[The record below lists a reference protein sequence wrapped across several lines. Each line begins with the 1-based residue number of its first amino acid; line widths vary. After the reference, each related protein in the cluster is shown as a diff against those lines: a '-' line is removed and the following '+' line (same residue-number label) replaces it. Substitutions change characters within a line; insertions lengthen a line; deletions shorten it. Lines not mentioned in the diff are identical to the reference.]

1 MAIRWNRFNRQVH
14 HWGAI
19 ICALPILV
27 VLVSGL
33 LLILKKE
40 IAWVQP
46 PTQKSA
52 AGAPTLEHAQL
63 LRIAQSVAEAEIYSW
78 ADINRLDVRP
88 SKGLIKVR
96 AENGWEIQL
105 HHQTGEI
112 KQVAYRRTD
121 WIESLHD
128 GSFFHAQAKLWIFL
142 PASVILLTLWI
153 TGLYLFALP
162 YLSKAKQRQRK
173 AERAAR
179 SAAPRR
185 ESLG

>member
-40 IAWVQP
+40 IEWVQP
-46 PTQKSA
+46 PTQKST

-63 LRIAQSVAEAEIYSW
+63 LRIVQTVSEAEIHSW
-78 ADINRLDVRP
+78 ADINRLDIRP
-88 SKGLIKVR
+88 SKGVIKVR

-105 HHQTGEI
+105 HQQTGEV

-128 GSFFHAQAKLWIFL
+128 GSFFHKQAKLWVFL
-142 PASVILLTLWI
+142 PAAVILTILWI

-162 YLSKAKQRQRK
+162 YISRAKNKHRR
-173 AERAAR
+173 AERAVL
-179 SAAPRR
+179 SANIQ
-185 ESLG
+185 

>member
-1 MAIRWNRFNRQVH
+1 MAIRWNRLNRQLH

-27 VLVSGL
+27 VLISGL

-40 IAWVQP
+40 IEWVQP

-52 AGAPTLEHAQL
+52 AGVPTLEHARL
-63 LRIAQSVAEAEIYSW
+63 LSIAQGIPEAGIHSW

-88 SKGLIKVR
+88 NKGLIKVR

-105 HHQTGEI
+105 HHQTGEV

-128 GSFFHAQAKLWIFL
+128 GSFFHKHAKLWVFL
-142 PASVILLTLWI
+142 PAAAILTLLWI

-162 YLSKAKQRQRK
+162 HISKARNKRRR

-179 SAAPRR
+179 LSQP
-185 ESLG
+185 L